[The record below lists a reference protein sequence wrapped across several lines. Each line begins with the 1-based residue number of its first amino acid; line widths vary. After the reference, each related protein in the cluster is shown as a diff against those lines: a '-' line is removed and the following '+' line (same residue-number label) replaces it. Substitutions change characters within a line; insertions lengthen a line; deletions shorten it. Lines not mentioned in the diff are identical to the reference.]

1 MALPTLMG
9 YNQCSWKLWHRG
21 SDRACSSLQKEEC
34 WGERAMRVAMEVQV
48 VKVATLAAAVET
60 KYTAMMNMA
69 TFEAAPVVQVEEPSC
84 YKDP

>member
-48 VKVATLAAAVET
+48 VKVATKVGRKVVVVALAATET
-60 KYTAMMNMA
+60 T
-69 TFEAAPVVQVEEPSC
+69 VVSEVIVVVTVANETE
-84 YKDP
+84 